1 MSADYRSG
9 DRIVTNGSVH
19 VLSADEA
26 SMLRGGGMLV
36 QLPTRI
42 DVVPPAVVSLVND
55 AVTRARRAFEELGGV
70 DDDAIS
76 ATYEDGILEVTV
88 HMPVQATERH
98 AVPISRNQ

>member
-1 MSADYRSG
+1 MDIDKDVDVTVGDGVLTIDATRDQLTEEERRTEFNYGRFHRS
-9 DRIVTNGSVH
+9 I
-19 VLSADEA
+19 L
-26 SMLRGGGMLV
+26 
-36 QLPTRI
+36 LP
-42 DVVPPAVVSLVND
+42 P
-55 AVTRARRAFEELGGV
+55 GV